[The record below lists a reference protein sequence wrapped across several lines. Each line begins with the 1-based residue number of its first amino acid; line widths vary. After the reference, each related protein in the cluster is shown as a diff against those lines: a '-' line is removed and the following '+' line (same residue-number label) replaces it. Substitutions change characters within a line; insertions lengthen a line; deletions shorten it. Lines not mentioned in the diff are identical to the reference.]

1 MKLHKFIFSL
11 VLLGFV
17 LPGYGVNFSEY
28 MASRYKFL
36 FVEKLPSHSDN
47 KTLIISCRYFK
58 PDENYSQKRGVQ
70 PRYRMFLF
78 IAGTI
83 GDSAYVMPVK
93 TMDEAARYLP
103 ENRDFLVYVDGHG
116 KTFDQVLERG
126 FELSGRFNINMVVF
140 DWPTNYLALRKTAYA
155 ADEVAVNFVVAMNKL
170 SALREIYYPSSAVSA
185 IFHSMGNH
193 ILKNITNKHLLK
205 YMPENLFSN
214 LILNA
219 AAVKQGNHARW
230 VDKLSLQKRIYI
242 TINHDDR
249 TLKGAKILRLAN
261 QLGLGYKGRTA
272 ANAQYVNFS
281 QVASTEHNLFLGKS
295 KAEKENQYIY
305 GFYDQ
310 AFHGKAVNFNNETA
324 YQILSPSEINL
335 RFSLR

>member
-11 VLLGFV
+11 VLLVVV

-36 FVEKLPSHSDN
+36 FVEKLPSHSEN

-58 PDENYSQKRGVQ
+58 PDEGYFLKRGVQ

-93 TMDEAARYLP
+93 SMDEAARYLP

-126 FELSGRFNINMVVF
+126 FALSGRFDINMVIF

-155 ADEVAVNFVVAMNKL
+155 ADEVAANFVVAMNKL
-170 SALREIYYPSSAVSA
+170 NALHEKYYPSSVVSA
-185 IFHSMGNH
+185 IFHSMGNN

-205 YMPENLFSN
+205 YMPVHLFSN

-219 AAVKQGNHARW
+219 AAVKQEN
-230 VDKLSLQKRIYI
+230 YI

-249 TLKGAKILRLAN
+249 TLKGAKLLRLAN

-272 ANAQYVNFS
+272 DNAQYVNFS

-295 KAEKENQYIY
+295 QAEKENQYIY

-335 RFSLR
+335 RFSLK